1 MHVHVHMCLHVS
13 VLIENPRRCVCVR
26 CVRCVCVCVTRA
38 KIMPMRVLKV
48 SKETYRGKRE
58 TNYRGQIDLLQ
69 RQKRPTTEA
78 KETYV

>member
-1 MHVHVHMCLHVS
+1 
-13 VLIENPRRCVCVR
+13 
-26 CVRCVCVCVTRA
+26 
-38 KIMPMRVLKV
+38 MPMRVLKV